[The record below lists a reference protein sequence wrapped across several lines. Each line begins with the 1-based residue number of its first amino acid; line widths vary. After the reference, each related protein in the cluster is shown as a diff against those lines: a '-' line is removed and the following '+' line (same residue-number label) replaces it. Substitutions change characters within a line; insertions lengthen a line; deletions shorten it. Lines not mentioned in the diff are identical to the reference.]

1 MSVITAEPLPGAAAP
16 LPADAPALD
25 RIWERL
31 GRPFN
36 TPETVEAILGLP
48 IKVVSQFVG
57 TLTAT
62 SPEAVALL
70 DNMPKTIRSLA
81 TSMESH
87 AQRLRGE
94 LRGPV
99 LWSETMAARASSNGA
114 EDLFVCAT
122 PSRAYDITE
131 NRVLVSALTGVWDA
145 SRDAQLIS
153 EDTYDDATLRA
164 ARSLGERAKT
174 YLNHPSLRSVTNERP
189 SGRALKRTRAGK
201 SSKSYEPALT
211 MLNRLDDPVQPSDI
225 DPLID
230 HRTRAQHQVLMA
242 LVDRLEQGGSRLPEF
257 RAENGVLY
265 AGPLQY
271 RHPRKRAHTVRLS
284 GILLGT
290 LLIDVPDRLREVN
303 RQRAEDDLAARAQG
317 RTSFLVM
324 DGNDLDRAFTTAVE
338 LARG

>member
-1 MSVITAEPLPGAAAP
+1 MSVITADPLDEAEAA
-16 LPADAPALD
+16 LPPDAPALD
-25 RIWERL
+25 RIWDRL

-48 IKVVSQFVG
+48 MKVVRQYVG
-57 TLTAT
+57 TLIAT
-62 SPEAVALL
+62 SPEAVELL

-99 LWSETMAARASSNGA
+99 LWSETMSARASSNGA
-114 EDLFVCAT
+114 EDVFVCAT
-122 PSRAYDITE
+122 PARAYDITE
-131 NRVLVSALTGVWDA
+131 NQVLVSALNGVWEA

-153 EDTYDDATLRA
+153 EDTYDDATLRQ

-174 YLNHPSLRSVTNERP
+174 YLNHPSLRSVTVERP

-201 SSKSYEPALT
+201 SRKSYEPALI
-211 MLNRLDDPVQPSDI
+211 MLNRLDDPVQPDDVRS
-225 DPLID
+225 LID
-230 HRTRAQHQVLMA
+230 QRTRAQHEVLIE
-242 LVDRLEQGGSRLPEF
+242 LVDRLEQGGSQLPEF

-265 AGPLQY
+265 AGPIQY

-317 RTSFLVM
+317 RSSFLVM
-324 DGNDLDRAFTTAVE
+324 DRNDIDRAFAMAVD
-338 LARG
+338 LARA